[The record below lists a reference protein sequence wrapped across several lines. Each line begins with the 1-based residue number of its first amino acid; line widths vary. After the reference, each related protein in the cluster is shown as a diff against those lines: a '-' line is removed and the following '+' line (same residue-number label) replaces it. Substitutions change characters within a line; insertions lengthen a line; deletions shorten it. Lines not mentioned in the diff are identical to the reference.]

1 MKTRIP
7 FLTFSSIAILIALLA
22 LQCKPSDS
30 RRPEDTQATADSI
43 ITTPPET
50 ETAERLVTPDTM
62 APPVAPVTTQP
73 EAAIKTVAKPKVETP
88 PKKEDKP
95 TPEPVAKIETKPV
108 PEPAPKAEEP
118 KPAPSPEKK
127 TENEP
132 KPVAPV
138 ISNFSVKSAKGSIG
152 GTSNLHDWE
161 MEITKIECKGTF
173 QSVGNEVE
181 AVKNVEVKIPVK
193 NIKSEEG
200 KIMDEKT
207 YKAFESDKN
216 PHIIYTFSSAD
227 VKTDGSGAVTIE
239 ASGNLSMA
247 GTSKPV
253 SITAKGKVLPNG
265 DLQFSVS
272 KKLNMTEFKMDPP
285 TALMGAIKVGPEVTV
300 KFDLVLVP

>member
-22 LQCKPSDS
+22 VQCKPSDS
-30 RRPEDTQATADSI
+30 RQPEDTQATADST
-43 ITTPPET
+43 ITAPPET

-62 APPVAPVTTQP
+62 APTVAPITTPP
-73 EAAIKTVAKPKVETP
+73 EASTKIVAKPEIEPT

-95 TPEPVAKIETKPV
+95 TPEPVAKTETKPA

-118 KPAPSPEKK
+118 KPAPAPEKK
-127 TENEP
+127 AENET
-132 KPVAPV
+132 KPAAPV

-161 MEITKIECKGTF
+161 MEVTKIDCKGAF
-173 QSVGNEVE
+173 QLVGNEME

-216 PHIIYTFSSAD
+216 PYIIFTFNSAA

-253 SITAKGKVLPNG
+253 SVTAKGKLLPNG
-265 DLQFSVS
+265 DLQLSVT